1 MSINPPKENLVDKVS
16 KVIKAG
22 IDSVVPGGA
31 IATELLLSFVKMPY
45 QKRSEEWQQ
54 AITEALI
61 KIESNG
67 ISLDELKNNEEF
79 IDILLQAIPMGLKH
93 HQNEKRSMLKNAII
107 HSANHD
113 APELSLQQTFL
124 NCIDTFTI
132 WHIKVLTLFTNPT
145 KWFKNAGQGLP
156 GAGMV
161 GSVRGT
167 LESAFP
173 ELRNDKSFV
182 DYIWTDLYNKG
193 FLSSNRELL
202 PVSMT
207 SHGGIEKRSTQL
219 GDQFIEFVSE
229 SM

>member
-1 MSINPPKENLVDKVS
+1 MSITPPKENLVDKVS

-22 IDSVVPGGA
+22 IDSAVPGGA
-31 IATELLLSFVKMPY
+31 IATELLFSFVKIPY
-45 QKRSEEWQQ
+45 QKRSEEWQE
-54 AITEALI
+54 AITDALM

-67 ISLDELKNNEEF
+67 INLEELKNNEDF

-93 HQNEKRSMLKNAII
+93 HQEEKRNMLKNAII
-107 HSANHD
+107 HSAENN

-132 WHIKVLTLFTNPT
+132 WHIKILMLFTNPS
-145 KWFKNAGQGLP
+145 KWFQNVGQGLP
-156 GAGMV
+156 GVGMV
-161 GSVRGT
+161 GSVRST

-173 ELRNDKSFV
+173 ELSSNKSFV

-193 FLSSNRELL
+193 FLSSNKELL
-202 PVSMT
+202 QVSMT
-207 SHGGIEKRSTQL
+207 SQGGIEKRSTQL

-229 SM
+229 